1 MGDDPVPG
9 TPSIRPIFHLSVPVR
24 DLTEAVA
31 FYRTRLGATIGRQ
44 TDSFADALVFGAQLT
59 LQDDPTSVSDPMPRT
74 RHFGATL
81 PWNEWEVLVSRL
93 ADDLVVEPP
102 TVSYPGEPGEQAKMM
117 IRDPSGNLIE
127 IKAYRHPDQVLGHL
141 ADG

>member
-1 MGDDPVPG
+1 
-9 TPSIRPIFHLSVPVR
+9 VR

-31 FYRTRLGATIGRQ
+31 FYRTHLGATVGRH
-44 TDSFADALVFGAQLT
+44 TDSFADALVFGAQVT
-59 LQDDPTSVSDPMPRT
+59 LQDDPSSVSDPMPPT

-81 PWNEWEVLVSRL
+81 PWDEREEVVSRL

-102 TVSYPGEPGEQAKMM
+102 TVSYPGEPVEQAKMM
-117 IRDPSGNLIE
+117 ISYPSGNLIE
-127 IKAYRHPDQVLGHL
+127 IKAYRHPGQVLGPL